1 MFSGGRKKKRAPY
14 KRRDAFTL
22 EPFHPGLM
30 ARTPIQLIS
39 AVAQHAQL
47 QLRTLALIPMR
58 LTLTAGEMAVKV
70 AVVAEEATAMGVEAT
85 GVEVMD
91 AEATGVEA
99 ATDRM

>member
-1 MFSGGRKKKRAPY
+1 MFSGGREKKRTPY
-14 KRRDAFTL
+14 KRRAAFTL

-30 ARTPIQLIS
+30 ARTPIQRIL

-47 QLRTLALIPMR
+47 QLRILALMPMR
-58 LTLTAGEMAVKV
+58 LTLTTGEMAVKV
-70 AVVAEEATAMGVEAT
+70 AIVAEEATAMGVEAT